1 MSDDRKVAN
10 LELVRKC
17 DPDELAKALAEMRDR
32 LPTLIEHQK
41 LLAKM
46 QREAYLSYI
55 EVGFTHRDALEL
67 CKTIPANR

>member
-1 MSDDRKVAN
+1 MSSDRKVAN
-10 LELVRKC
+10 LELVRKG
-17 DPDELAKALAEMRDR
+17 DPDELARAIAEMRER
-32 LPTLIEHQK
+32 LPALIEHQK